1 MLRRIILFLVTL
13 GLVFGPVMMPSATA
27 SAPTPGAAA
36 ELSAGKH
43 CPPDQPDHM
52 GSQQVKDC
60 CVAMCS
66 AIPGQSGRLVES
78 LVFTS
83 PIYYLARDYSGA
95 IPALE
100 LPTPPPRGA

>member
-13 GLVFGPVMMPSATA
+13 GLAFGPVMMPSATA
-27 SAPTPGAAA
+27 STQTPGAAA

-43 CPPDQPDHM
+43 CSPDQSDHM
-52 GSQQVKDC
+52 GSQQVKD

-66 AIPGQSGRLVES
+66 AIPGQSGRLVEP
-78 LVFTS
+78 VGFTPS
-83 PIYYLARDYSGA
+83 IYYLARDYSGA